1 MVDKNRAGVV
11 AQDPEKHVRLTPLG
25 QMLGN
30 LRPSER
36 LMSESERSR
45 VADELFWDPTN
56 LWPDLWRFFVLIIL
70 STLLAAF
77 GLAADSVAVIIG
89 AMLVAPL
96 MTPILAAAA
105 SMLLAD
111 VRKLLT
117 SIAIIAAGTITAIL
131 TGMGVTWIALD
142 RVTTVY
148 SLPSEILGRTQPTL
162 LDLGVAIAAGLAGG
176 YVLTHPRASSSLP
189 GVAIA
194 VALVPPLTAVGILFQ
209 IGATSDA
216 WGAFLLFFT
225 NLIAIVL
232 SAIVVMLMSG
242 FVPPEIRAQGLRHA
256 RIGLFVSALL
266 LIAVAVPLTIHT
278 VGVVQDQRFAQV
290 VTTEVATW
298 DPNATIDQ
306 LTADLQ
312 SGGIAEVELIVS
324 TTSVELQPSWKLA
337 DAIAAE
343 VDRVVN
349 LDVRYRLEVEDE
361 ATSG

>member
-1 MVDKNRAGVV
+1 MGNPSSESDLRDGSGEHA
-11 AQDPEKHVRLTPLG
+11 PLTPLG
-25 QMLGN
+25 QMFGN

-36 LMSESERSR
+36 LMSTDERSH
-45 VADELFWDPTN
+45 VTDELFWDSSN
-56 LWPDLWRFFVLIIL
+56 LWPDLWRFFVLVIL

-105 SMLLAD
+105 SLLLAD
-111 VRKLLT
+111 VRRLLT
-117 SIAIIAAGTITAIL
+117 SIAIIAAGTITAIV
-131 TGMGVTWIALD
+131 TGMGVTWIALE
-142 RVTTVY
+142 RVTTAY

-194 VALVPPLTAVGILFQ
+194 VALVPPLTAVGILLQ
-209 IGATSDA
+209 IGATSEA
-216 WGAFLLFFT
+216 TGAFLLFFT

-232 SAIVVMLMSG
+232 SAIVVMLLSG
-242 FVPPEIRAQGLRHA
+242 FVPPEIRAQGLRQA

-266 LIAVAVPLTIHT
+266 LIGVAVPLTLHT
-278 VGVVQDQRFAQV
+278 VGVVQEQRFARV

-298 DPNATIDQ
+298 DPNATIDG

-312 SGGIAEVELIVS
+312 ADGVAKVELIVS
-324 TTSVELQPSWKLA
+324 TTSVEPQPSWKLA
-337 DAIAAE
+337 DAISAE

-349 LDVRYRLEVEDE
+349 LDVRYRLEVQDE
-361 ATSG
+361 STSG